1 MYFDLLNKDPL
12 KFKRYHRYLSYGFLL
27 LVFLVSLSTH
37 GSTFS
42 YFYTILFL
50 IALPIIESEG
60 LNSITR
66 QYGYALTKNLIL
78 YLDAVA
84 VAIFINSVDLA
95 IVPSLVAVL
104 SFIFAALWIRSS
116 LLNVIA
122 ALLVGAFS
130 FYLCIYLTGRKD
142 VSFSA
147 SSIETSIISVVC
159 FAVYLGLGL
168 AYYDFRIHFL
178 ENQKKYAEEQVGKY
192 LTLANKLARYAPSQ
206 VWQSIIRGEHEAKID
221 NKRKKLTIFFSDIQG
236 FTELSERVL
245 PDDLAFILNEYF
257 EQMSEFAR
265 KYGGTVDK
273 FMGDAILIFFGDPET
288 KGVKEDAVA
297 CVDMAMAMRQHMKIL
312 RQRWKSMGYDGLHIR
327 IGITTGYCHVGNF
340 GTNSRMSYTI
350 IGKDANLA
358 ARLQTAAEV
367 DQILIS
373 DSTYQLIKDVY
384 TCTPCGELILKGISE
399 PVVSWQVES
408 RTENKDVYDTRWLD
422 YEFEGFNLQL
432 NLNDLKLYESD
443 KIIQAL
449 EQASKRLRNEVLD
462 QKSKDQIFF
471 KKVE

>member
-37 GSTFS
+37 GASFH
-42 YFYTILFL
+42 YFYTLLVL
-50 IALPIIESEG
+50 IAIPLIENEG
-60 LNSITR
+60 LNGITR
-66 QYGYALTKNLIL
+66 QYGHNTTNNIIL
-78 YLDAVA
+78 FLDALGI
-84 VAIFINSVDLA
+84 AIFINSVDLA
-95 IVPSLVAVL
+95 VIPSLIAVL
-104 SFIFAALWIRSS
+104 GFMFTALWSRSS
-116 LLNVIA
+116 LLNVIS
-122 ALLVGAFS
+122 ALLVGTFS
-130 FYLCIYLTGRKD
+130 FYLCTYLTGRSD
-142 VSFSA
+142 IRFSA
-147 SSIETSIISVVC
+147 TSIEASIVSVLC

-168 AYYDFRIHFL
+168 AYYDSRNRFL
-178 ENQKKYAEEQVGKY
+178 DAQKKYAEEQVGKY

-312 RQRWKSMGYDGLHIR
+312 RQRWKSLGYDGLHIR

-373 DSTYQLIKDVY
+373 DSTYQLIKDIY
-384 TCTPCGELILKGISE
+384 TCTPCGELSLKGLSE
-399 PVVSWQVES
+399 PVKSWQVES
-408 RTENKDVYDTRWLD
+408 RTENKDIYDTRWLD

-432 NLNDLKLYESD
+432 NLNDLKLYESE

-449 EQASKRLRNEVLD
+449 EQASKRLRNEVTD
-462 QKSKDQIFF
+462 QKNKDQLLFR
-471 KKVE
+471 KVD

>member
-1 MYFDLLNKDPL
+1 MHFDLLNKDPV
-12 KFKRYHRYLSYGFLL
+12 KFKRYHRYFSYGFLL
-27 LVFLVSLSTH
+27 LVFLVSLASHSSGTN
-37 GSTFS
+37 
-42 YFYTILFL
+42 YFFTILFL
-50 IALPIIESEG
+50 ILVPVLQNEG
-60 LNSITR
+60 LASVTR
-66 QYGYALTKNLIL
+66 KYGYAATQNIVL
-78 YLDAVA
+78 YIDAIA
-84 VAIFINSVDLA
+84 IAIFINSVDLSV
-95 IVPSLVAVL
+95 IPSLVAL
-104 SFIFAALWIRSS
+104 IGLLFSFIWSRTS
-116 LLNVIA
+116 LLNFIA
-122 ALLVGAFS
+122 TLMLCVFS
-130 FYLCIYLTGRKD
+130 FYLFIYLFDRNGIWFTQSNIE
-142 VSFSA
+142 VS
-147 SSIETSIISVVC
+147 IVSVIC
-159 FAVYLGLGL
+159 LAIYLGLGL
-168 AYYDFRIHFL
+168 AYYHYRLSFL
-178 ENQKKYAEEQVGKY
+178 GVEKKYAEEQVSKY

-236 FTELSERVL
+236 FTELSERIL
-245 PDDLAFILNEYF
+245 PDDLAHILNEYF

-312 RQRWKSMGYDGLHIR
+312 RQRWKSLGYDGLHIR

-373 DSTYQLIKDVY
+373 DATYQLIKDVY
-384 TCTPCGELILKGISE
+384 VCSACGELSLKGLSE
-399 PVVSWQVES
+399 PVKSWQVES
-408 RTENKDVYDTRWLD
+408 RSENTDGYDARWLD
-422 YEFEGFNLQL
+422 YEFDGFNLQL
-432 NLNDLKLYESD
+432 NLNELKMYESE

-449 EQASKRLRNEVLD
+449 DQAGKRLRNEIID
-462 QKSKDQIFF
+462 QKDQVLF
-471 KKVE
+471 KANES